1 VISKIINYFG
11 YRTVLISNT
20 ILIGLCIASFALPP
34 TNTAIILFVPM
45 LFLMG
50 LLNSIQFSS
59 MNTIILADLK
69 HEQSSSG
76 NTLHAINQQLS
87 ISFGLAAGMSLL
99 RLAQDMLPE
108 NNVHTAFRITFI
120 ALGVI
125 TAISSF
131 IFSRLHKTDGENLA
145 HRK

>member
-1 VISKIINYFG
+1 M
-11 YRTVLISNT
+11 LISNT

-34 TNTAIILFVPM
+34 TNTLIILFVPM

-50 LLNSIQFSS
+50 LLNSVQFSS
-59 MNTIILADLK
+59 MNTIILADLN
-69 HEQSSSG
+69 HAQSSSG

-120 ALGVI
+120 VLGVM
-125 TAISSF
+125 TALSCLV
-131 IFSRLHKTDGENLA
+131 FSRLKNTDGENLA
-145 HRK
+145 HQK